1 VLSRLTEDGAKTV
14 RERPQRILEV
24 NKELETMGVRVLEQ
38 YAVLGE
44 YDFVSIVEAES
55 NSVLAKAMLE
65 LVSRGTIR
73 TISMPAIPVEDFA
86 KQ

>member
-1 VLSRLTEDGAKTV
+1 MLSRLTEDGAKTV

>member
-1 VLSRLTEDGAKTV
+1 LTEDGAKTV